1 MSYFGSNARRAGGEA
16 VTHNRVLGQLATR
29 PTEPL
34 QPDRHQKIART
45 QIRMTAAMAT
55 LSAMT

>member
-16 VTHNRVLGQLATR
+16 VTHNRVLGHLAAR
-29 PTEPL
+29 LTEPL
-34 QPDRHQKIART
+34 QPDRHQKVART
-45 QIRMTAAMAT
+45 QIRMTPVMAT